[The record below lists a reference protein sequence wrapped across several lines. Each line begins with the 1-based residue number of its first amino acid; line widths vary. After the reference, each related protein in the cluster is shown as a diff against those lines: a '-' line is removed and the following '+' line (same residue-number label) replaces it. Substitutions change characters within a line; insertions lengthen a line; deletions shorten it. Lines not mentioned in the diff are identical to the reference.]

1 LAVIVTKP
9 MALDF
14 HRLDN
19 REYLFGLDDKKYKN
33 LEEIFNEYKNW
44 TGIYIDEYGDT
55 KLTIENL
62 KIVLKIIDTYINKTN
77 LNIDKQKTVDI
88 LEFRTLLKYFS
99 EQNFDIEILGD

>member
-1 LAVIVTKP
+1 

-19 REYLFGLDDKKYKN
+19 REYLFGLDDKNYKN
-33 LEEIFNEYKNW
+33 LDEIFTEFKNW

-55 KLTIENL
+55 KLTIENQ
-62 KIVLKIIDTYINKTN
+62 KIVLKIIDVYINKTN
-77 LNIDKQKTVDI
+77 LNTDKQKTVDI

-99 EQNFDIEILGD
+99 DQNFDIEILGD